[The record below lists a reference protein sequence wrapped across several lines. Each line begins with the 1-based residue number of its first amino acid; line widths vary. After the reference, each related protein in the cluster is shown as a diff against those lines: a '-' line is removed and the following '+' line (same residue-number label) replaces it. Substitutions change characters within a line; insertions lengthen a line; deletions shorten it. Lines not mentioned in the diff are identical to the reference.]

1 LEIKRKKEWEEDG
14 ERTGERERE
23 REGWPF

>member
-14 ERTGERERE
+14 ERTEERERE

>member
-1 LEIKRKKEWEEDG
+1 VEIKRKKEWEEDG
-14 ERTGERERE
+14 ERTGKRE